1 MNKLTF
7 TGHETFH
14 CRHFWLKKGYDY
26 LSKGQSFKNPDAV
39 TALGVG
45 KNMVMSINFW
55 LKAFGINDREDQA
68 TAFAN
73 KIFNSNTG
81 YDPFLEYEG
90 TLWLLHYKLLDTN
103 LASIYPLVF
112 KEFRKSRVNSQFT
125 TQQLLRYLLRTAT
138 NNETSIAENSLKND
152 IKVFIK
158 TYYIAD
164 KNIKDME
171 DDLSSIFI
179 DLNLIT
185 KVTDTEEGSV
195 FQLKVSERPEIPK
208 EIFYFLILDKFP
220 ELASISFDDIQ
231 NKIGDVFA
239 CSSEGTEL
247 KIQEISEAFKDVVY
261 KKDAGRK
268 EIQIKNIPNKWDILE
283 RYYNV

>member
-26 LSKGQSFKNPDAV
+26 LSTGQSFKNPDAV

-55 LKAFGINDREDQA
+55 LKAFGIKNQEGQ
-68 TAFAN
+68 TTVFAN
-73 KIFNSNTG
+73 KIFDSNTG
-81 YDPFLEYEG
+81 YDPLLEYEG
-90 TLWLLHYKLLDTN
+90 TLWFLHYKLLDTN
-103 LASIYPLVF
+103 LASIFSLVF

-125 TQQLLRYLLRTAT
+125 TQQLLRYLLRAAS
-138 NNETSIAENSLKND
+138 NHQTSIAENSLKND

-158 TYYIAD
+158 TYYLAD

-185 KVTDTEEGSV
+185 KVTDNEEGSV
-195 FQLKVSERPEIPK
+195 FQLKVSERPEIAK

-220 ELASISFDDIQ
+220 KHTSISFDEIH

-247 KIQEISEAFKDVVY
+247 KVQEISETFKDVVY

-268 EIQIKNIPNKWDILE
+268 ELQIKNIPNKWDILE
-283 RYYNV
+283 QYYDA

>member
-26 LSKGQSFKNPDAV
+26 LSTGQSFKNPDAV

-45 KNMVMSINFW
+45 KNMVMSISFW
-55 LKAFGINDREDQA
+55 LKAFGIKNQEGQ
-68 TAFAN
+68 TTVFAN
-73 KIFNSNTG
+73 KIFDSNTG
-81 YDPFLEYEG
+81 YDPLLEYEG

-103 LASIYPLVF
+103 LASIFPLVF

-125 TQQLLRYLLRTAT
+125 TQQLLRYLLRAAS
-138 NNETSIAENSLKND
+138 NHQTSIAENSLKND

-158 TYYIAD
+158 TYYLAD

-195 FQLKVSERPEIPK
+195 FQLKVSERPEIAK
-208 EIFYFLILDKFP
+208 EIFYFLILDKFTKHT
-220 ELASISFDDIQ
+220 SISFDEIH

-247 KIQEISEAFKDVVY
+247 KIQEISETFKDVVY

-268 EIQIKNIPNKWDILE
+268 ELQIKNIPNKWDILQQ
-283 RYYNV
+283 YYDA

>member
-1 MNKLTF
+1 
-7 TGHETFH
+7 
-14 CRHFWLKKGYDY
+14 
-26 LSKGQSFKNPDAV
+26 
-39 TALGVG
+39 
-45 KNMVMSINFW
+45 
-55 LKAFGINDREDQA
+55 
-68 TAFAN
+68 
-73 KIFNSNTG
+73 
-81 YDPFLEYEG
+81 
-90 TLWLLHYKLLDTN
+90 LLDTN
-103 LASIYPLVF
+103 LASIFPLVF

-125 TQQLLRYLLRTAT
+125 TQQLLRYLLRAAS
-138 NNETSIAENSLKND
+138 NHQTSIAENSLKND

-158 TYYIAD
+158 TYYLAD

-195 FQLKVSERPEIPK
+195 FQLKVSERPEIAK

-220 ELASISFDDIQ
+220 KHTSISFDEIH

-247 KIQEISEAFKDVVY
+247 KIQEISETFKDVVY

-268 EIQIKNIPNKWDILE
+268 ELQIKNIPNKWDILE
-283 RYYNV
+283 QYYDA